1 MAQNTNLNIAPYYD
15 DFDSSKGFLKVLF
28 KPGYPVQAR
37 ELTTLQSLM
46 QNQIDSFGQGVYK
59 EGAQVIPGGIT
70 LNNDVAC
77 VVINNAY
84 LNLDVELYRASLDGL
99 VVKGSTSG
107 VRGRVLFSISAATS
121 TKNQITFYINY
132 LQKANDNTTSTFT
145 DGETLTC
152 ESDITYA
159 STTISSG
166 TPLAQLLNSGANS
179 KGSTANVGTGV
190 YYVRGYFVPVNEQ
203 TLILDQYGT
212 DPSYKVGLKVEEK
225 IITADEDA
233 SLYDNAIGSTNF
245 SAPGADRFKVNLT
258 LVKKALTD
266 PNSADFIELLRTN
279 TGKIQK
285 KVERSDLGFIN
296 DVLATRTKEESGNY
310 YVKKFDID
318 TRENLDDG
326 FNNGVY
332 PSTATTGDGN
342 TPTEDNIAV
351 QLSGGSAY
359 VSGYRTERLSTT
371 YKDVAKPRTFTGA
384 DNQSITTDIGNYV
397 FLTKTYELPQIYE
410 SIELRDEIITAPG
423 TPAGNTIGKTR
434 VLNAAYESG
443 TVNSATTVYRANILD
458 TKFYTRLD
466 CQGAVNWHIGDF
478 VVGRTSGATGYVAK
492 DANGGSAAPQ
502 GFLIDVVG
510 TFTQN
515 EYLDLNKASS
525 GTQLGQLANVAAAVT
540 TYDFRDVKSY
550 KYGTNGCADAQLDV
564 RVALPGSAAIISNLG
579 SSGATQTATITAQL
593 SNFQSQLKVGDIIE
607 FSNNSV
613 AQKVKVTSITSAYV
627 MDVIKAGGS
636 GADPMAT
643 GSITS
648 SIIRSRAEI
657 KEAQKN
663 KLITPLGFEAV
674 KNTNKDNTVNPAGY
688 FRKTISGT
696 VSGTTHA
703 FNAGAGLVFKNAAD
717 NDDFILSVTG
727 GTNEGDIFQAPGFSG
742 TSANVQT
749 VTVTGLTNGQTIDVV
764 ATVYA
769 SDRSAKAKT
778 TERMKILK
786 LDKSVV
792 AAVNG
797 LTQENAE
804 NDGYGYRV
812 DDARISLGCS
822 DVFKIKAIYEST
834 NATATINEMVP
845 NLQFTNLVGTI
856 SVDDVITGDDSGSR
870 ARVVSY
876 DSTNNKVYFI
886 PVDDD
891 KFTDAETITAPSSTF
906 KIVTGQIV
914 PGAKDITDS
923 FDLDNGQRDQFYDY
937 SSLVRKANYAA
948 PTHQCL
954 VIFDRFLT
962 TAGVNPYTVD
972 SYADTD
978 YKIIPTYDEQPLRD
992 TIDFRPQVAEKL
1004 AGSGSVASPWTLNGT
1019 EFFDYESRAFTGN
1032 VIGVPGI
1039 GDTTILSL
1047 QYYLPRIDK
1056 VFMNKDNV
1064 VQVVKGSPGA
1074 SPVTPEDVEDAMLLA
1089 TLTYKAYVFDVD
1101 KDIDI
1106 KETNYKRYTFK
1117 DIQVLEDRIKT
1128 LEYYTQLSLLEGE
1141 TASMEI
1147 RDTSGLSRFKNG
1159 FIVDNFSSLSTS
1171 DTLHPDYRVSLDFE
1185 EGQLRPSHYT
1195 TTLPLVYST
1204 SSTNVRTTGDLVTLP
1219 YDDTV
1224 LLDQPF
1230 ASGVENVNPFNVFT
1244 YVGDISL
1251 YPEKDNWVDTTKLAG
1266 VKETIVEGNF
1276 LTTIRQYNADQ
1287 NGYTPIQWN
1296 SWKTTWT
1303 GTSISTKVGAWR
1315 HSAKKKQSRTTT
1327 TTTTKTTNQTR
1338 SGIRYKITP
1347 VLETTSLGDKV
1358 VSVDHVQFMRSRN
1371 IEFACQK
1378 LKPRTK
1384 FFAFFDG
1391 IALPKKLIT
1400 PKIMG
1405 LVKDPNTD
1413 STTNSI
1419 PFQIGETVYVKK
1431 GNASTQKG
1439 QNAFRFKARVS
1450 APNEQYAINPLDG
1463 TDISSTSD
1471 YTSNLAFINIDT
1483 HALADQAK
1491 GSYYGSP
1498 KINDYIIGET
1508 SGAVAK
1514 VSNKDL
1520 VSDKSGSF
1528 SASFF
1533 IDAPNKAGNLTFKTG
1548 TKLFRI
1554 TDDSTD
1560 SKVIGFSDSNAEAEF
1575 SSSGIHQTTQEDVV
1589 SVRNAKVTTEEMSDA
1604 RTLTSSSSTTS
1615 SETRHCDPLAQTFL
1629 IEDAALEGGVFLT
1642 KIDIFFNTKDDEIPV
1657 SLDIRTVV
1665 NGNPTQIIVPFSKV
1679 IKKPADVFTSTDAS
1693 KPTTFT
1699 FESPVYLPFRKEHA
1713 VVLTSD
1719 SNQYKV
1725 FISILGKDAIDAA
1738 HAGEKISEQP
1748 YIGVLFKSQ
1757 NASTW
1762 TPSQYED
1769 LMFKI
1774 YRAEFTKPSTASNS
1788 KLVLENAQLGEAN
1801 GGYLGLLPNALQFT
1815 AQDDE
1820 IRVFHGNHGMQST
1833 LNYLEL
1839 SGVVSEVPETTL
1851 ASQITASG
1859 TSATLTDASLFHT
1872 TMYGTAG
1879 NPSGNSVSDTY
1890 PGFIRILG
1898 AEADGSGDEIIAYK
1912 AISTNTVQFIT
1923 TSPRNHTGSGG
1934 SATGKAHAAG
1944 AVVQCYN
1951 LNGIPLTDINKTHTS
1966 IVTLNS
1972 PHSYKVKIT
1981 GKKALTTMA
1990 GGGTTMSASQNVAWD
2005 VITPLVNN
2013 QTQPQCSIISRVK
2026 GTQATSCGPDSAGSN
2041 AGLETSF
2048 VKDTAWSDVTIN
2060 DENYFPATKVIAN
2073 QLNEVNRMSNVK
2085 SFTMELDFE
2094 TDVTHLSPV
2103 VDITAIAT
2111 LTSANIINNIV
2122 PTAGIGG
2129 ECAANYITKVAR
2141 MNKSASGLKVMLAA
2155 NTWTQSEI
2163 RLMYKLIP
2171 VGYSGNVDDLNFEFF
2186 NTTGIPD
2193 SGQLVPQNDLTTF
2206 TDYEYT
2212 VDDAAE
2218 FDGFQVKISL
2228 LAYEQPYIPRVKD
2241 FRAIALA

>member
-46 QNQIDSFGQGVYK
+46 QNQIDTFGQGVYK

-77 VVINNAY
+77 VIINNSY
-84 LNLDVELYRASLDGL
+84 LNLDVELYRTALDGL
-99 VVKGSTSG
+99 VIKGSTSG
-107 VRGRVLFSISAATS
+107 VRGRVLFSISSSTS

-132 LQKANDNTTSTFT
+132 LQKANDNITTTFT

-152 ESDITYA
+152 ETDITYL
-159 STTISSG
+159 STTIAAG
-166 TPLAQLLNSGANS
+166 TPLAQLLNSNSNS
-179 KGSTANVGTGV
+179 KGSTANVGAGV

-212 DPSYKVGLKVEEK
+212 NPSYKVGLKVEEK

-245 SAPGADRFKVNLT
+245 SAPGADRFKINLT
-258 LVKKALTD
+258 LVKKATTD

-296 DVLATRTKEESGNY
+296 EVLATRTKEESGDY
-310 YVKKFDID
+310 YVKKFTID
-318 TRENLDDG
+318 ARENLDDG

-332 PSTATTGDGN
+332 AAGVTTADGN
-342 TPTEDNIAV
+342 TADEANIAV
-351 QLSGGSAY
+351 QLSSGSAY

-371 YKDVAKPRTFTGA
+371 YKDVDKPRTFTGS
-384 DNQSITTDIGNYV
+384 DNQSITTDVGNYV
-397 FLTKTYELPQIYE
+397 FFTNTSELPTIYE
-410 SIELRDEIITAPG
+410 DIELRDEIITTPG
-423 TPAGNTIGKTR
+423 SPAGNPIGRTR
-434 VLNAAYESG
+434 VLNSAYESG
-443 TVNSATTVYRANILD
+443 TVNTATTVYRVNILD
-458 TKFYTRLD
+458 TKFYTKLET
-466 CQGAVNWHIGDF
+466 QSNANWHIGDF
-478 VVGRTSGATGYVAK
+478 VVGRTSGATGYVAV
-492 DANGGSAAPQ
+492 DANGGSASNF
-502 GFLIDVVG
+502 GNLIDVTG

-515 EYLDLNKASS
+515 EYLDLNKANS
-525 GTQLGQLANVAAAVT
+525 GTQLGQLANSASAATV
-540 TYDFRDVKSY
+540 YDFRDVKSY
-550 KYGTNGCADAQLDV
+550 KYGTNGCADARLDV

-613 AQKVKVTSITSAYV
+613 AQKVKVTGITDAYV

-636 GADPMAT
+636 GAAAMAT

-663 KLITPLGFEAV
+663 KLITPLGFDAV

-688 FRKTISGT
+688 FRKTISGS
-696 VSGTTHA
+696 VSGTTHS
-703 FNAGAGLVFKNAAD
+703 FDAGAGLVFKNAAD
-717 NDDFILSVTG
+717 NDDFIMSVTG

-742 TSANVQT
+742 SSANVQT
-749 VTVTGLTNGQTIDVV
+749 VTVTGLTNGQTIDVI

-769 SDRSAKAKT
+769 SNRSAKAKT

-786 LDKSVV
+786 LNKSVV
-792 AAVNG
+792 AGVNG

-822 DVFKIKAIYEST
+822 DVFKIKAIYES
-834 NATATINEMVP
+834 NNSSATLNEMVP

-856 SVDDVITGDDSGSR
+856 SVDDVLTGDDSGSR

-891 KFTDAETITAPSSTF
+891 KFTDAETITSPSATF

-914 PGAKDITDS
+914 TGAKNITDS
-923 FDLDNGQRDQFYDY
+923 YDLDNGMRDQFYDY
-937 SSLVRKANYAA
+937 SSLVRKPNYAA
-948 PTHQCL
+948 PTHQVL

-962 TAGVNPYTVD
+962 TAGINPYTVD
-972 SYADTD
+972 SYAEVD

-992 TIDFRPQVAEKL
+992 AIDFRPQVVEKL
-1004 AGSGSVASPWTLNGT
+1004 SGSGSVASPWTLNGT
-1019 EFFDYESRAFTGN
+1019 EFFDYSSRSFTGN

-1064 VQVVKGSPGA
+1064 VQIAKGAPG
-1074 SPVTPEDVEDAMLLA
+1074 SNPVEPENVEDAMLLA
-1089 TLTYKAYVFDVD
+1089 TLTYRPYVFDVE

-1117 DIQVLEDRIKT
+1117 DIQFLEDRIKT
-1128 LEYYTQLSLLEGE
+1128 LEYYTQLSLLESE
-1141 TASMEI
+1141 TAAMEI

-1159 FIVDNFSSLSTS
+1159 FVVDNFSSFATS
-1171 DTLHPDYRVSLDFE
+1171 DTLHLDYRVSLDFE
-1185 EGQLRPSHYT
+1185 EGQLRPSHFT
-1195 TTLPLVYST
+1195 TTIPLVYST

-1219 YDDTV
+1219 YNDTV

-1244 YVGDISL
+1244 YVGDINL
-1251 YPEKDNWVDTTKLAG
+1251 YPEQDNWVDTTKLG
-1266 VKETIVEGNF
+1266 KVKETIVEGNF
-1276 LTTIRQYNADQ
+1276 LTTIREYNADQ
-1287 NGYTPIQWN
+1287 NGFTPIQWN

-1303 GTSISTKVGAWR
+1303 GTSISKKVGAWR
-1315 HSAKKKQSRTTT
+1315 HSAKKKQSRTIT
-1327 TTTTKTTNQTR
+1327 TTTTKTTKQTR

-1347 VLETTSLGDKV
+1347 VIESTSLGDKV
-1358 VSVDHVQFMRSRN
+1358 VSVDHIQFMRSRN

-1384 FFAFFDG
+1384 FYAFFDG

-1405 LVKDPNTD
+1405 LVKDPTTD
-1413 STTNSI
+1413 AKTNSI

-1431 GNASTQKG
+1431 GNVSTQKG

-1450 APNEQYAINPLDG
+1450 APNEQYSINPLDG
-1463 TDISSTSD
+1463 TDISGTSD
-1471 YTSNLAFINIDT
+1471 YTSNLGFINIDT

-1498 KINDYIIGET
+1498 KINDYLIGET
-1508 SGAVAK
+1508 SGAIAK

-1520 VSDKSGSF
+1520 ISDKSGSF

-1533 IDAPNKAGNLTFKTG
+1533 IDTPNKAGNLTFKTG

-1554 TDDSTD
+1554 TDDETD

-1575 SSSGIHQTTQEDVV
+1575 SSSGIHQTTQEDII
-1589 SVRNAKVTTEEMSDA
+1589 SVRNAKVTTEEMSDS
-1604 RTLTSSSSTTS
+1604 RTLTSSSSTSAT
-1615 SETRHCDPLAQTFL
+1615 ETRHCDPLAQTFL

-1642 KIDIFFNTKDDEIPV
+1642 KIDIFFNTKDEEIPV
-1657 SLDIRTVV
+1657 SLDVRTVV
-1665 NGNPTQIIVPFSKV
+1665 NGNPTQKIVPFSKV
-1679 IKKPADVFTSTDAS
+1679 VKKPVDVFTSVDAS

-1699 FESPVYLPFRKEHA
+1699 FPSPVYIPFRQEHA
-1713 VVLTSD
+1713 IVLTSD

-1774 YRAEFTKPSTASNS
+1774 FRAEFTKPTTAANS
-1788 KLVLENAQLGEAN
+1788 KLVLENAQLGESN

-1815 AQDDE
+1815 AEDDT

-1839 SGVVSEVPETTL
+1839 TGVASEVPDTTL
-1851 ASQITASG
+1851 SSGVTLTG
-1859 TSATLTDASLFHT
+1859 TSCTVDDASLFHT
-1872 TMYGTAG
+1872 TMYGTSG
-1879 NPSGNSVSDTY
+1879 NPSGNAVSDSV
-1890 PGFIRILG
+1890 PGFIKILG
-1898 AEADGSGDEIIAYK
+1898 TAADGSGDEIIAYK
-1912 AISTNTVQFIT
+1912 GISGNTINFI
-1923 TSPRNHTGSGG
+1923 SSQPRNHNGTSGSTNGKEHSTG
-1934 SATGKAHAAG
+1934 AI
-1944 AVVQCYN
+1944 VQCYN
-1951 LNGIPLTDINKTHTS
+1951 INGIPLTDINKTHTS
-1966 IVTLNS
+1966 ILTLNS
-1972 PHSYKVKIT
+1972 PHSYKIQVS

-1990 GGGTTMSASQNVAWD
+1990 GGGTSMTASQNVAWD
-2005 VITPLVNN
+2005 VVTPLVNN

-2048 VKDTAWSDVTIN
+2048 IKDIAWSDVTIN
-2060 DENYFPATKVIAN
+2060 EENYFPKTKVIAN

-2085 SFTMELDFE
+2085 SFTMELDLE
-2094 TDVTHLSPV
+2094 TEVTHLSPV

-2111 LTSANIINNIV
+2111 LTSAQIINNIE
-2122 PTAGIGG
+2122 PTSGIGG
-2129 ECAANYITKVAR
+2129 ECAANYITKAAR
-2141 MNKSASGLKVMLAA
+2141 MDKSASGLKVMLAA
-2155 NTWTQSEI
+2155 NTWTQSKI
-2163 RLMYKLIP
+2163 VLMYKLIP
-2171 VGYSGNVDDLNFEFF
+2171 VGYSGNVDDLDFQFF
-2186 NTTGIPD
+2186 NSTGVPD
-2193 SGQLVPQNDLTTF
+2193 NGQLVPQNDLTTF

-2212 VDDAAE
+2212 VDDAPE

>member
-77 VVINNAY
+77 VIINNSY
-84 LNLDVELYRASLDGL
+84 LNLDVELYRTALDGL
-99 VVKGSTSG
+99 VIKGSTSG
-107 VRGRVLFSISAATS
+107 VRGRVLFSISSSTS

-132 LQKANDNTTSTFT
+132 LQKANDNTTTTFT

-152 ESDITYA
+152 ETDITYL
-159 STTISSG
+159 STTIAAG
-166 TPLAQLLNSGANS
+166 TPLAQLLNSNANS
-179 KGSTANVGTGV
+179 KGSTANVGAGV

-245 SAPGADRFKVNLT
+245 SAPGADRFKINLT
-258 LVKKALTD
+258 LVKKAVTD

-296 DVLATRTKEESGNY
+296 DVLATRTKEESGDY
-310 YVKKFDID
+310 YVKKFTVDV
-318 TRENLDDG
+318 RENLDDG

-332 PSTATTGDGN
+332 ASGTTTADGN
-342 TPTEDNIAV
+342 TADEANIAV
-351 QLSGGSAY
+351 QLSSGSAY

-371 YKDVAKPRTFTGA
+371 YKDVDKPRTFTGA
-384 DNQSITTDIGNYV
+384 DNQSITTDVGNYI
-397 FLTKTYELPQIYE
+397 FLTNASEVPTIYE
-410 SIELRDEIITAPG
+410 DIELRDEILTTAG
-423 TPAGNTIGKTR
+423 TAAGNTIGRTR
-434 VLNAAYESG
+434 VLNVAYESG
-443 TVNSATTVYRANILD
+443 TVNTATTVYRANILD
-458 TKFYTRLD
+458 TKFYTKLET
-466 CQGAVNWHIGDF
+466 QANANWHVGDF
-478 VVGRTSGATGYVAK
+478 VVGRTSGATGYVAV
-492 DANGGSAAPQ
+492 DANGGSASNF
-502 GFLIDVVG
+502 GYLIDVTG
-510 TFTQN
+510 TFAQN
-515 EYLDLNKASS
+515 EYLDLNKVSS
-525 GTQLGQLANVAAAVT
+525 GTSIGQLANSASAATV
-540 TYDFRDVKSY
+540 YDFRDVKSY
-550 KYGTNGCADAQLDV
+550 KYGTNGCADARLDV
-564 RVALPGSAAIISNLG
+564 RVALPGSAPIISNLG

-613 AQKVKVTSITSAYV
+613 AQRVKVTGITSAYV
-627 MDVIKAGGS
+627 MNVIKAGGA
-636 GADPMAT
+636 GAAAMAT

-663 KLITPLGFEAV
+663 KLITPLGFDAV
-674 KNTNKDNTVNPAGY
+674 KNTNKDNTVTPAGY

-696 VSGTTHA
+696 VSGTTHT

-717 NDDFILSVTG
+717 NDDFLMSVSA

-742 TSANVQT
+742 SSANVQS
-749 VTVTGLTNGQTIDVV
+749 VTVTGLSNGQTIDVI

-769 SDRSAKAKT
+769 SNRSAKVKT

-792 AAVNG
+792 AGVNG
-797 LTQENAE
+797 LTQENAV

-834 NATATINEMVP
+834 NATATLNEMVP

-856 SVDDVITGDDSGSR
+856 AVDDVLTGDDSGSR

-891 KFTDAETITAPSSTF
+891 KFTDAETITGPSATF

-914 PGAKDITDS
+914 TGAKDITDS
-923 FDLDNGQRDQFYDY
+923 FDLDDGMRDQFYDY
-937 SSLVRKANYAA
+937 SSLVRKPNYAA
-948 PTHQCL
+948 PTHQVL

-972 SYADTD
+972 SYDTAD

-992 TIDFRPQVAEKL
+992 AIDFRPQVVEKL

-1019 EFFDYESRAFTGN
+1019 EFFDYGSRSFTGN

-1064 VQVVKGSPGA
+1064 VQIAKGAPG
-1074 SPVTPEDVEDAMLLA
+1074 SNPVEPEDVEDAMLLA
-1089 TLTYKAYVFDVD
+1089 TLTYRPYVFDVET
-1101 KDIDI
+1101 DIYI

-1117 DIQVLEDRIKT
+1117 DIQFLEDRIKT
-1128 LEYYTQLSLLEGE
+1128 LEYYTQLSLLESE
-1141 TASMEI
+1141 TAAMEI

-1159 FIVDNFSSLSTS
+1159 FVVDNFSSFATS
-1171 DTLHPDYRVSLDFE
+1171 DTLHLDYRVSLDFE
-1185 EGQLRPSHYT
+1185 EGQLRPSHFT
-1195 TTLPLVYST
+1195 TTIPLVYST
-1204 SSTNVRTTGDLVTLP
+1204 ASTNVRTTGDLVTLP
-1219 YDDTV
+1219 YTDTV

-1244 YVGDISL
+1244 YVGDINL
-1251 YPEKDNWVDTTKLAG
+1251 YPEQDNWVDTTKLG
-1266 VKETIVEGNF
+1266 KVKETIIEGNF
-1276 LTTIRQYNADQ
+1276 LTTIREYNADQ
-1287 NGYTPIQWN
+1287 NGFTPIQWN

-1303 GTSISTKVGAWR
+1303 GTSISKKVGAWR
-1315 HSAKKKQSRTTT
+1315 HSAKKKQSRTIT
-1327 TTTTKTTNQTR
+1327 TTTTKTTKQTR

-1347 VLETTSLGDKV
+1347 VLEQTSLGDKV
-1358 VSVDHVQFMRSRN
+1358 VSVDHIQFMRSRN

-1405 LVKDPNTD
+1405 LVKDPTTD
-1413 STTNSI
+1413 SKTNSI
-1419 PFQIGETVYVKK
+1419 PFQIGETVYVRK

-1450 APNEQYAINPLDG
+1450 APNEQYSINPLDG
-1463 TDISSTSD
+1463 TDISGTSD
-1471 YTSNLAFINIDT
+1471 YTSNLGFINIDT

-1498 KINDYIIGET
+1498 KINDYLIGET

-1533 IDAPNKAGNLTFKTG
+1533 IDTPNKSGNLTFKTG

-1554 TDDSTD
+1554 TDDETD

-1575 SSSGIHQTTQEDVV
+1575 TSSGIHQTTQEDVI
-1589 SVRNAKVTTEEMSDA
+1589 SVRNAKVTTEEMSDS
-1604 RTLTSSSSTTS
+1604 RTLTSSSSTSTT
-1615 SETRHCDPLAQTFL
+1615 ETRHCDPLAQTFL

-1642 KIDIFFNTKDDEIPV
+1642 KIDIFFNTKDEEIPV
-1657 SLDIRTVV
+1657 SLDVRTVV
-1665 NGNPTQIIVPFSKV
+1665 NGNPTQKIIPFSKV
-1679 IKKPADVFTSTDAS
+1679 VKKPVDVFTSVDAS

-1699 FESPVYLPFRKEHA
+1699 FASPVYLPFRQEHA
-1713 VVLTSD
+1713 IVLTSD

-1774 YRAEFTKPSTASNS
+1774 YRAEFTKPTTAANS
-1788 KLVLENAQLGEAN
+1788 KLVLENAQLGESN

-1815 AQDDE
+1815 AEDDT

-1839 SGVVSEVPETTL
+1839 TGVTSEVPDTTL
-1851 ASQITASG
+1851 SSGVTLTG
-1859 TSATLTDASLFHT
+1859 TSCTVDDASLFHT
-1872 TMYGTAG
+1872 TMYGTSG
-1879 NPSGNSVSDTY
+1879 NPSGNAVSDSI
-1890 PGFIRILG
+1890 PGFIKILG
-1898 AEADGSGDEIIAYK
+1898 TEADGSGDEIIAYK
-1912 AISTNTVQFIT
+1912 GISGNTINFV
-1923 TSPRNHTGSGG
+1923 TSQPRNHNGTSG
-1934 SATGKAHAAG
+1934 SASGKVHATG

-1951 LNGIPLTDINKTHTS
+1951 INGIPLTDINKTHTS

-1972 PHSYKVKIT
+1972 PHSYKIQVS

-1990 GGGTTMSASQNVAWD
+1990 GGGTTMTASQNVAWD
-2005 VITPLVNN
+2005 VVTPLVNN

-2026 GTQATSCGPDSAGSN
+2026 GTQATSCGPDSDGSN

-2048 VKDTAWSDVTIN
+2048 VKDVAWSDVTIN
-2060 DENYFPATKVIAN
+2060 EENYFPKTKVIAN

-2085 SFTMELDFE
+2085 SFTMELDLE
-2094 TDVTHLSPV
+2094 TEVTHLSPV

-2111 LTSANIINNIV
+2111 LTSANIINNIE
-2122 PTAGIGG
+2122 PTSGIGG
-2129 ECAANYITKVAR
+2129 ECAANYITKAAR
-2141 MNKSASGLKVMLAA
+2141 MDKSASGLKVMLAA
-2155 NTWTQSEI
+2155 NTWTQSKI
-2163 RLMYKLIP
+2163 VLMYKLIP
-2171 VGYSGNVDDLNFEFF
+2171 VGYSGNVDDLDFQFF

-2212 VDDAAE
+2212 VDDAPE